1 MTSFIRSFPNERIKS
16 LEYVRATGPYYSD
29 TGVGY
34 TLIPFVYENGILD
47 IASYDNFNAYTGVPL
62 QDSDINIYN
71 LFVYKM
77 LGGEGLVTQLGP
89 NFVRY
94 IKAWRS
100 TTTVAPVTSVSLY
113 SSGVMTK
120 IQRAPRSQLYSG
132 AVFRTDN
139 NPPSSDLYTEGSDAN
154 NYRTTWVFRK
164 PLTIQTVEDGVT
176 KYITFNTML
185 Y

>member
-29 TGVGY
+29 TGIGY
-34 TLIPFVYENGILD
+34 TLFPLSYENGVLD
-47 IASYDNFNAYTGVPL
+47 IASFDDFNSYSGGPL

-71 LFVYKM
+71 LYVYKI
-77 LGGEGLVTQLGP
+77 LGGEGLVTRLGP
-89 NFVRY
+89 NFIRY

-100 TTTVAPVTSVSLY
+100 TITVAPVTSVNMY
-113 SSGVMTK
+113 SPGVVTK
-120 IQRAPRSQLYSG
+120 IQRAPRNHLYSG
-132 AVFRTDN
+132 AVFRTDT
-139 NPPSSDLYTEGSDAN
+139 NPPASDLYTEGSDAD
-154 NYRTTWVFRK
+154 NYRTTWVFKK

>member
-16 LEYVRATGPYYSD
+16 LDYVRATGPYYSD
-29 TGVGY
+29 TIVGY
-34 TLIPFVYENGILD
+34 TLIPFTYENGTLD

-77 LGGEGLVTQLGP
+77 LGGEGLVTKLGP

-100 TTTVAPVTSVSLY
+100 TGTIAPVMSVSLY

-120 IQRAPRSQLYSG
+120 IQRSPRSHLYSG
-132 AVFRTDN
+132 SVYRADSA
-139 NPPSSDLYTEGSDAN
+139 PPSGDLYTEGSDVN
-154 NYRTTWVFRK
+154 NYRTSWVFKK
-164 PLTIQTVEDGVT
+164 PLTIQTIEDGVA